1 MRCFYIIL
9 LPLLF
14 FNCKSKEVN
23 TPSKEIAMEVQVPIQ
38 KPIQISK
45 GDSIINKAIEAHGGK
60 LYDKANYSFIFRKK
74 KYTFKNEDTG
84 YSYSVEF
91 KDDSDSQVIDKL
103 ENGNFE
109 RSING
114 KIIKLSEKETDNY
127 SNALNS
133 VIYFTTLPFK
143 LNDVAVNKKY
153 IGSTSIKDSNYHVVK
168 VTFNKEGGGKD
179 HDDQYYYWIN
189 HNENTVDYF
198 AYNYSVNGGGVR
210 FRSFYNRKNIDGIIF
225 QDYINWKAPNKTP
238 LDGLPSMFENNKLVK
253 ASTIENTQINN
264 LKTKK

>member
-14 FNCKSKEVN
+14 FNCKSKEAN

-38 KPIQISK
+38 KPIQIPK

-60 LYDKANYSFIFRKK
+60 LYDKAHYSFIFRKK
-74 KYTFKNEDTG
+74 KYTFKNEDTS

-109 RSING
+109 RSLNG
-114 KIIKLSEKETDNY
+114 EIIKLSEKEIDIY
-127 SNALNS
+127 SNGLNS

-143 LNDVAVNKKY
+143 LNL
-153 IGSTSIKDSNYHVVK
+153 SL
-168 VTFNKEGGGKD
+168 
-179 HDDQYYYWIN
+179 IN
-189 HNENTVDYF
+189 
-198 AYNYSVNGGGVR
+198 
-210 FRSFYNRKNIDGIIF
+210 I
-225 QDYINWKAPNKTP
+225 
-238 LDGLPSMFENNKLVK
+238 
-253 ASTIENTQINN
+253 
-264 LKTKK
+264 